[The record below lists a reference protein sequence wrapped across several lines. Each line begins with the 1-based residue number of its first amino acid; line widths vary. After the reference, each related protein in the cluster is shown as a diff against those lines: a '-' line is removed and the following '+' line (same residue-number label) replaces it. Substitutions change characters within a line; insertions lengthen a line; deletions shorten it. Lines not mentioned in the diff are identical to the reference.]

1 MSADVAYVDT
11 SAFVKLLVREPE
23 STALRSALREWPR
36 RASSSLLRVELVR
49 VIRRAGLPAVVG
61 RARQQLRALH
71 LIRLGDDVL
80 DRAADLQ
87 PPGLRSLDA
96 IHLASALTLAD
107 DLGTIVTY
115 DDRLVSAAT
124 FLGLSTT
131 SPR

>member
-23 STALRSALREWPR
+23 STALRSALRQWPR

-61 RARQQLRALH
+61 RGRRQLRALH
-71 LIRLGDDVL
+71 LIRLDDDVL

-96 IHLASALTLAD
+96 IHLASAMTLGD
-107 DLGTIVTY
+107 DLAAIVTY
-115 DDRLVSAAT
+115 DERLISAAT
-124 FLGLSTT
+124 FLGLSTA

>member
-96 IHLASALTLAD
+96 
-107 DLGTIVTY
+107 
-115 DDRLVSAAT
+115 
-124 FLGLSTT
+124 TT
-131 SPR
+131 SRRR